1 MPKAP
6 APAPSFAKLLD
17 DAVNQPGVL
26 SAAYEAFHNYSGSN
40 CLLAIFECMRRKLEI
55 GPLNTFRGW
64 QKLGRQVRKGEKAI
78 TLCMPV
84 TWKQKKNRYHD
95 PGDDTPREDEIV
107 SLRRRFIFRPFW
119 FVLGQTDG
127 EPVTPLCMPD
137 WEEQRALYQLH
148 IDRVSFVHPDVA

>member
-1 MPKAP
+1 MRN

-26 SAAYEAFHNYSGSN
+26 SAAYEAFHNSVSN
-40 CLLAIFECMRRKLEI
+40 PLLAMFECIRHKLQI

-84 TWKQKKNRYHD
+84 TWKQKEIRYRD
-95 PGDDTPREDEIV
+95 SGKRWRKRT
-107 SLRRRFIFRPFW
+107 
-119 FVLGQTDG
+119 
-127 EPVTPLCMPD
+127 
-137 WEEQRALYQLH
+137 
-148 IDRVSFVHPDVA
+148 